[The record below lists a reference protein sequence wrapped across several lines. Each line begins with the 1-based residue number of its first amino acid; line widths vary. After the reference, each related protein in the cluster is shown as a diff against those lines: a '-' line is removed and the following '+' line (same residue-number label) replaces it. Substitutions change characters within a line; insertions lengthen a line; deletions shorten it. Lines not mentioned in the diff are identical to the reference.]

1 MNLTPWQSTALALF
15 GFAAGLV
22 LHLRWH
28 PLRRHLSDAWDC
40 LRLRPALILWTAG
53 AMLLARVYGETPH
66 APYSMAQLTDWQE
79 MLLPLARD
87 ALAHLA
93 ALPAEIR
100 RINEVRRWHQGRAST
115 LASMGT
121 RVNWTLGRI
130 HK

>member
-1 MNLTPWQSTALALF
+1 MIARA
-15 GFAAGLV
+15 
-22 LHLRWH
+22 LRWF
-28 PLRRHLSDAWDC
+28 RRLHHLAHVRD
-40 LRLRPALILWTAG
+40 L
-53 AMLLARVYGETPH
+53 
-66 APYSMAQLTDWQE
+66 DWQIRIHE
-79 MLLPLARD
+79 
-87 ALAHLA
+87 AHLA